1 MVFSGQSRVMYRL
14 WHGGNDDAF
23 VRSTRQVFL
32 TDRLNAGKMKVDVAC
47 SKVGIPQ
54 RFGMSR
60 CATGQERSLSD
71 MIGLTWFVMTL
82 PFRLVFGVIGT
93 IGRMLGMLLGVAL
106 LAAGGAMWA
115 AQLPHF
121 ALPVLVVGGLL
132 TLKSLF

>member
-1 MVFSGQSRVMYRL
+1 
-14 WHGGNDDAF
+14 
-23 VRSTRQVFL
+23 
-32 TDRLNAGKMKVDVAC
+32 
-47 SKVGIPQ
+47 
-54 RFGMSR
+54 
-60 CATGQERSLSD
+60 

-93 IGRMLGMLLGVAL
+93 IGRMVGMLLGVAL

-121 ALPVLVVGGLL
+121 AMPVLAVGGLL